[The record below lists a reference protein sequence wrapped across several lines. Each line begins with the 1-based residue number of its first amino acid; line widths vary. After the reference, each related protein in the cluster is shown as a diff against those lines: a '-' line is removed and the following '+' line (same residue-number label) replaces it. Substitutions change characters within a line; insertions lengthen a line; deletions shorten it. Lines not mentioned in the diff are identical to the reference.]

1 MALLLTSASNV
12 WLCLQLANEQ
22 RGCQSNCIIGLS
34 ITRQLEKNFNS
45 IFFKSEVCSRDLDLN
60 LRHCDKSGTG
70 RMLNISWR
78 WLVLMRQKYS
88 DFQDNANLFQLSSG
102 TDCPASRFKK
112 ALYNTSQW
120 FVAIICVT
128 RCWCFAKSNP
138 SCLLA
143 NHCFATMIMMKWSS
157 MHLSAGRMFIQG
169 ERQTGTG
176 CRLIEL
182 PLPHQVIKL
191 KPSDHHHH
199 HHHHHRHHH
208 HHHHHHC
215 QTAGQ

>member
-12 WLCLQLANEQ
+12 WLCLRLANEQ

-60 LRHCDKSGTG
+60 LRLCDKSGTG
-70 RMLNISWR
+70 WMLNISWR

-120 FVAIICVT
+120 FVAII
-128 RCWCFAKSNP
+128 RKLH
-138 SCLLA
+138 CLASQGVGALLKA
-143 NHCFATMIMMKWSS
+143 ICNVYWQIIVLQHDDEVVFNAFECRAHVYSGRERDRREQA
-157 MHLSAGRMFIQG
+157 AG
-169 ERQTGTG
+169 
-176 CRLIEL
+176 
-182 PLPHQVIKL
+182 
-191 KPSDHHHH
+191 
-199 HHHHHRHHH
+199 
-208 HHHHHHC
+208 
-215 QTAGQ
+215 

>member
-78 WLVLMRQKYS
+78 WLVLMRQKYL
-88 DFQDNANLFQLSSG
+88 DFQDGANLFQPSG
-102 TDCPASRFKK
+102 TDCPASQFKK
-112 ALYNTSQW
+112 AYNTSQW
-120 FVAIICVT
+120 FVAIIC
-128 RCWCFAKSNP
+128 KLH
-138 SCLLA
+138 CLA
-143 NHCFATMIMMKWSS
+143 S
-157 MHLSAGRMFIQG
+157 QG
-169 ERQTGTG
+169 VGA
-176 CRLIEL
+176 L
-182 PLPHQVIKL
+182 L
-191 KPSDHHHH
+191 KAI
-199 HHHHHRHHH
+199 
-208 HHHHHHC
+208 C
-215 QTAGQ
+215 NVYWQIIVLQQW

>member
-12 WLCLQLANEQ
+12 WLCLRLANEQ

-88 DFQDNANLFQLSSG
+88 DFQDGANLFQPSG
-102 TDCPASRFKK
+102 TDCPDSQFKK
-112 ALYNTSQW
+112 AYNTSQW
-120 FVAIICVT
+120 SSWYFVFPDPLLDKQQTKLWLNILFFAQHVSTVRPWSHASFNWAEFTFT
-128 RCWCFAKSNP
+128 RNESEF
-138 SCLLA
+138 CL
-143 NHCFATMIMMKWSS
+143 WY
-157 MHLSAGRMFIQG
+157 
-169 ERQTGTG
+169 
-176 CRLIEL
+176 
-182 PLPHQVIKL
+182 
-191 KPSDHHHH
+191 
-199 HHHHHRHHH
+199 
-208 HHHHHHC
+208 
-215 QTAGQ
+215 